1 MEGKLRWKEHTLLQ
15 VELLDSRLV
24 RRDSSTLNSH
34 TVFLDRLR
42 AINCN
47 LIVRLIPILEP
58 QVVVLEVDV
67 QVRVDELVLD
77 ILPDDA
83 GHLITIQLHHGV
95 LHLDLLEGRHAALE
109 LRGEY
114 ANDSWVAGSVC
125 EGRGGGESGE
135 GAREVAP

>member
-77 ILPDDA
+77 VLPDDA
-83 GHLITIQLHHGV
+83 GHLVAVQFHHWV
-95 LHLDLLEGRHAALE
+95 LNLDLLEGRHVALTLE
-109 LRGEY
+109 LVVRY
-114 ANDSWVAGSVC
+114 ANKAWVAGSVY
-125 EGRGGGESGE
+125 EGRGGGES
-135 GAREVAP
+135 